1 MSQIARSGVSG
12 MEVNVEV
19 LRHASIMALLGLL
32 VSVTPLVMGV
42 MFAIRPNEQRLALM
56 RPLSLAGIFAGV
68 SNLFLGAING
78 LLGLER
84 VQSFD
89 PAGMRGVFVALAEST
104 VPSFFAFA
112 CLTVAWLCVAMGMR
126 RLS

>member
-1 MSQIARSGVSG
+1 MSQIAPSGVSR

-42 MFAIRPNEQRLALM
+42 IFAIRPNEQRLALM

-84 VQSFD
+84 VQSSIR
-89 PAGMRGVFVALAEST
+89 PACAGSLSCWQNP
-104 VPSFFAFA
+104 PSRPSSPLPA
-112 CLTVAWLCVAMGMR
+112 
-126 RLS
+126 

>member
-1 MSQIARSGVSG
+1 
-12 MEVNVEV
+12 MEVTVEI
-19 LRHASIMALLGLL
+19 LRQASIMALLGLL
-32 VSVTPLVMGV
+32 VSVTPLVAGV
-42 MFAIRPNEQRLALM
+42 MFAIRPNERRLALM

-68 SNLFLGAING
+68 SNLFLGVINS
-78 LLGLER
+78 LIGLER

-89 PAGMRGVFVALAEST
+89 PAGLRGVFVNLAEAT

-112 CLTVAWLCVAMGMR
+112 CLTAAWLCVAVGMR

>member
-1 MSQIARSGVSG
+1 

-32 VSVTPLVMGV
+32 VSVSPLVMGV

-68 SNLFLGAING
+68 SNLFLGAINT
-78 LLGLER
+78 LLGLQS

-89 PAGMRGVFVALAEST
+89 PAGLRGIFVSLAEST

-112 CLTVAWLCVAMGMR
+112 CLTVAWLCVALGMR
-126 RLS
+126 KLA